1 MFGGPFVIMVLVMMM
16 MMMTVLLATFAAR
29 PLCSEKYWWR
39 KVAGQGYG
47 FFEAEPLC

>member
-1 MFGGPFVIMVLVMMM
+1 MVMVMMIIM
-16 MMMTVLLATFAAR
+16 MMMTVLLATPAAW